1 MKRGKR
7 DFKFSN
13 RWLYTFI
20 ILGIFAVVGV
30 GVYAYGTS
38 SPSTFGHS
46 ASEIDLSG
54 VGNIIS
60 SGYIHGSITGGDA
73 NLGSSIY
80 EISGTNIAGQ
90 TVYAYG
96 SMCVGNSAG
105 DCSGTGGTVITSG
118 GISGPG
124 LTAKSASAP
133 YVEIISTSGK
143 TPYID
148 FANDASTSTDYD
160 ARIILMDDNLLRI
173 EGALLDSK
181 EGFYSSTSHAGTG
194 NAAYFPY
201 GFYSPGTYSNW
212 LYGITYMRYGAKI
225 EGDSSTSITSGSFI
239 YSSDKSLKTNII
251 QLNNALEKVKQL
263 EGVSFNWKE
272 TGRKD
277 MGLIAQ
283 DVEKVIPEIVHTD
296 EEGLKSV
303 EYGNL
308 VAILIEAVKEQ
319 QEEIDSLQK
328 QIDELKN

>member
-1 MKRGKR
+1 MKKGEK
-7 DFKFSN
+7 KFVLSN

-46 ASEIDLSG
+46 AGEIDLSG

-73 NLGSSIY
+73 NLGSSTY

-96 SMCVGNSAG
+96 SMCVGNSVG
-105 DCSGTGGTVITSG
+105 DCSGTDGTVITNTMVSTGTVHTGDWFRSFGQSG
-118 GISGPG
+118 WYSQTYGGGWHMTDTQWIRAYNG
-124 LTAKSASAP
+124 KSVYSAGH
-133 YVEIISTSGK
+133 IQ
-143 TPYID
+143 
-148 FANDASTSTDYD
+148 
-160 ARIILMDDNLLRI
+160 
-173 EGALLDSK
+173 
-181 EGFYSSTSHAGTG
+181 AGG
-194 NAAYFPY
+194 NMQAAGNMY
-201 GFYSPGTYSNW
+201 
-212 LYGITYMRYGAKI
+212 AA
-225 EGDSSTSITSGSFI
+225 SFI
-239 YSSDKSLKTNII
+239 YSSDESLKANIT

-263 EGVSFNWKE
+263 EGVSFNWKD

-283 DVEKVIPEIVHTD
+283 DVEKIIPEIVHTS

-328 QIDELKN
+328 QIDELRN